1 MILTTT
7 QSIEGKAIAEYRG
20 IVVGEAI
27 TGANFVKDIFASVR
41 DIVGGRSGSYE
52 NELNQARQIAFQELQ
67 EDAVSIGADAVIG
80 IDIDYEVLGS
90 NNGMFLVSV
99 SGTAVKFAP

>member
-7 QSIEGKAIAEYRG
+7 QNVEGREVQDYRG

-41 DIVGGRSGSYE
+41 DLVGGRSGAYE
-52 NELNQARQIAFQELQ
+52 NELNNARKIAFKELE
-67 EDAVSIGADAVIG
+67 EDAMAIGADAVIG
-80 IDIDYEVLGS
+80 IDIDYEVLGQS
-90 NNGMFLVSV
+90 NGMFLVSI
-99 SGTAVKFAP
+99 SGTAVTFK

>member
-7 QSIEGKAIAEYRG
+7 PSIEGRSIAQYHG

-41 DIVGGRSGSYE
+41 DLVGGRSGAYE
-52 NELNQARQIAFQELQ
+52 NELNNARKIAFQELE
-67 EDAVSIGADAVIG
+67 EDASAIGADAVVG
-80 IDIDYEVLGS
+80 IDIDYEVLGQS
-90 NNGMFLVSV
+90 NGMFLVSI
-99 SGTAVKFAP
+99 SGTAVTFK

>member
-7 QSIEGKAIAEYRG
+7 QNVEGREVQDYRG

-41 DIVGGRSGSYE
+41 DLVGGRSGAYE
-52 NELNQARQIAFQELQ
+52 NELNKARKIAFKELE
-67 EDAVSIGADAVIG
+67 EDAMAIGADAVIG
-80 IDIDYEVLGS
+80 IDIDYEVLGQS
-90 NNGMFLVSV
+90 NGMFLVSI
-99 SGTAVKFAP
+99 SGTAVTFK

>member
-7 QSIEGKAIAEYRG
+7 PTVEGKEIGQYHG

-41 DIVGGRSGSYE
+41 DLVGGRSGAYE
-52 NELNQARQIAFQELQ
+52 NELNNARKIAFQELE
-67 EDAVSIGADAVIG
+67 EDARVGHRCAPIRAFEFNMRGAQ
-80 IDIDYEVLGS
+80 
-90 NNGMFLVSV
+90 
-99 SGTAVKFAP
+99 

>member
-7 QSIEGKAIAEYRG
+7 PSIEGRSIAQYHG

-41 DIVGGRSGSYE
+41 DLVGGRSGAYE
-52 NELNQARQIAFQELQ
+52 NELNNARKIAFQELE
-67 EDAVSIGADAVIG
+67 EDARAIGADAVVG
-80 IDIDYEVLGS
+80 IDYEVLGQS
-90 NNGMFLVSV
+90 NGMFLVSI
-99 SGTAVKFAP
+99 SGTAVTFK